1 MEKFLKELRLR
12 QSDLEEVIT
21 TGGVQDWAAYQ
32 KILGELTGLTS
43 AERILLDLQKKSSE
57 ESNVSKASF
66 GNQSHR

>member
-1 MEKFLKELRLR
+1 MDPIYLMEKFLKELRLR

-43 AERILLDLQKKSSE
+43 AEFQK
-57 ESNVSKASF
+57 F
-66 GNQSHR
+66 